1 MLVWA
6 LVGAL
11 LIVLV
16 VVVVLGARRDDETL
30 ERLHIALRTAGD
42 DGVPPRTTKDALDR
56 FENVLHSDD
65 SDLDMRR
72 FDAAFQHMST
82 GAVLT
87 DADGQEV
94 MRNRAAEPSASGRHG
109 DALVEGVMKARLQD
123 ALRGHSTDEEL
134 RLHGPPER
142 FLVVVGS
149 PIVDKGELIGAVV
162 LVDDVSEQ
170 KRLDSVRRDFV
181 ANVSHELRTPVGALS
196 LLAETLEGEED
207 PEVIANFLGRIQDE
221 SGRLAR
227 MIDDLLDLSKV
238 EEGLANPSEEVDIT
252 SVVLEA
258 ADAVRAA
265 VEHKN
270 IELKLELSGVP
281 HITGDY
287 AQLVSAV
294 TNLLS
299 NAVKYTPE
307 GGEIT
312 ARVAGHGNEI
322 AIAVADSGIGI
333 PKKDINR
340 VFERFYRV
348 DRGRHVSTGG
358 TGLGLSIVRHVAVN
372 HGGRVELASEEGVG
386 STFSIILPSGD
397 TLDGL
402 GIDGEHLETSATSGS
417 ELDE

>member
-1 MLVWA
+1 MFP
-6 LVGAL
+6 
-11 LIVLV
+11 
-16 VVVVLGARRDDETL
+16 T
-30 ERLHIALRTAGD
+30 
-42 DGVPPRTTKDALDR
+42 
-56 FENVLHSDD
+56 
-65 SDLDMRR
+65 
-72 FDAAFQHMST
+72 
-82 GAVLT
+82 
-87 DADGQEV
+87 
-94 MRNRAAEPSASGRHG
+94 
-109 DALVEGVMKARLQD
+109 
-123 ALRGHSTDEEL
+123 
-134 RLHGPPER
+134 
-142 FLVVVGS
+142 S
-149 PIVDKGELIGAVV
+149 PVT
-162 LVDDVSEQ
+162 
-170 KRLDSVRRDFV
+170 
-181 ANVSHELRTPVGALS
+181 N
-196 LLAETLEGEED
+196 
-207 PEVIANFLGRIQDE
+207 
-221 SGRLAR
+221 
-227 MIDDLLDLSKV
+227 
-238 EEGLANPSEEVDIT
+238 
-252 SVVLEA
+252 
-258 ADAVRAA
+258 
-265 VEHKN
+265 
-270 IELKLELSGVP
+270 
-281 HITGDY
+281 